1 MSAYISTNNNQVNIA
16 GRFDNL
22 YSNRALIVQ
31 HSNMLCETINNRG
44 GEERAARGPA
54 GATGSDGLTGA
65 PGARAQQ
72 VQLVLPDQLEHL
84 EHGYGFSK
92 M

>member
-1 MSAYISTNNNQVNIA
+1 MSVYISTNNNQVNIT

-31 HSNMLCETINNRG
+31 HSIMLCETINNRG

-54 GATGSDGLTGA
+54 GATGSTGPTGA
-65 PGARAQQ
+65 SGSWLW
-72 VQLVLPDQLEHL
+72 V
-84 EHGYGFSK
+84 
-92 M
+92 